1 MKGCWSLYSNNKST
15 VCLAVFSSRTLKQNK
30 AKSKIAE
37 DNIKHLNFPLL
48 TFEIEIISKESNP
61 KPTEVSGKILLTH
74 ACLFLTLKLV
84 IPASYFFFFF
94 SGKIGMVLSAAGG
107 CLTSPFP
114 AQICIECQ
122 VGHWQ
127 FTLFCRRALGCA
139 LAVDFQWQKL
149 MAFSSNLQNLL
160 LVDNSLITVSKY
172 AGARALARHWWG
184 SEPWR

>member
-94 SGKIGMVLSAAGG
+94 FRENRHGAF
-107 CLTSPFP
+107 C
-114 AQICIECQ
+114 
-122 VGHWQ
+122 
-127 FTLFCRRALGCA
+127 CRRLPHKSFPSPDMYWVSSWPLTIYAFLQKSFGMCLGCWFSVA
-139 LAVDFQWQKL
+139 EAHGFQL
-149 MAFSSNLQNLL
+149 
-160 LVDNSLITVSKY
+160 
-172 AGARALARHWWG
+172 
-184 SEPWR
+184 